1 MFGTLTARLFA
12 RASLASLFFLVL
24 SFFVVAKDE
33 MTSSLLIGNARIDIR
48 IEGSTLRLP
57 AKDLFRWVRL
67 AAESVTAYYGRFP
80 VPQVLIRI
88 PPFEGR
94 GVRNGMAFADPAG
107 RITIP
112 AAN

>member
-1 MFGTLTARLFA
+1 MFRTLTARFFA
-12 RASLASLFFLVL
+12 RATLASLFFLVC
-24 SFFVVAKDE
+24 SSFVVAKDE

-48 IEGSTLRLP
+48 FGGSTLRLA

-88 PPFEGR
+88 TTFT
-94 GVRNGMAFADPAG
+94 VADASSFKG
-107 RITIP
+107 SFDSDHYL
-112 AAN
+112 